1 MPQSGADAVLRE
13 AGRDARGR
21 RPEQSARRT
30 QRESVTALSVVPLF
44 TVFSKKQLERLA
56 KETDRQSFA
65 PGVKIVEE
73 GLLGE
78 TLFVVLEGRAKVT
91 RGGKKVGEVL
101 PGDFFGELSALDGG
115 PRSATVTAVT
125 PVKVLRLFRRTLVGA
140 LKEEPRLAIKLLD
153 GMAARIRQVERSA
166 PERPAHPVE
175 GQRVEPRER
184 RRVQARGRRPP
195 RSP

>member
-13 AGRDARGR
+13 AGKDARSR

-115 PRSATVTAVT
+115 ARSATVTAVT

-153 GMAARIRQVERSA
+153 GMAARIRQVERSV
-166 PERPAHPVE
+166 P
-175 GQRVEPRER
+175 
-184 RRVQARGRRPP
+184 
-195 RSP
+195 

>member
-13 AGRDARGR
+13 AGRDPRGR

-115 PRSATVTAVT
+115 ARSATVTAVT

-153 GMAARIRQVERSA
+153 GMAARIRQVERD
-166 PERPAHPVE
+166 AH
-175 GQRVEPRER
+175 
-184 RRVQARGRRPP
+184 
-195 RSP
+195 

>member
-1 MPQSGADAVLRE
+1 M
-13 AGRDARGR
+13 
-21 RPEQSARRT
+21 
-30 QRESVTALSVVPLF
+30 VPLF

-125 PVKVLRLFRRTLVGA
+125 PVKVLRLFRRTLVGCPEGRA
-140 LKEEPRLAIKLLD
+140 ATGDQAPRRD
-153 GMAARIRQVERSA
+153 GARGSARSSAAPTEG
-166 PERPAHPVE
+166 PAHPSKASASSRASV
-175 GQRVEPRER
+175 
-184 RRVQARGRRPP
+184 AASNP
-195 RSP
+195 RSPASAFALTCEALLLPAIAAVTPG

>member
-1 MPQSGADAVLRE
+1 MVLRE

-21 RPEQSARRT
+21 RPEQAARRT

-140 LKEEPRLAIKLLD
+140 LKDEPRLAIKLLD
-153 GMAARIRQVERSA
+153 GMAARIRQVER
-166 PERPAHPVE
+166 
-175 GQRVEPRER
+175 G
-184 RRVQARGRRPP
+184 AR
-195 RSP
+195 

>member
-13 AGRDARGR
+13 AGKDARGR

-115 PRSATVTAVT
+115 ARSATVTAVT

-153 GMAARIRQVERSA
+153 GMAARIRQVERS
-166 PERPAHPVE
+166 V
-175 GQRVEPRER
+175 
-184 RRVQARGRRPP
+184 
-195 RSP
+195 S